1 LGIVHA
7 FLPMQYFNEKCFKI
21 GEKEENNEQFND
33 VFFKFESDYKR
44 SNPVTARIAKEN
56 IF

>member
-1 LGIVHA
+1 LGIIHA
-7 FLPMQYFNEKCFKI
+7 LLPMQYFNEKWFTI
-21 GEKEENNEQFND
+21 EEKDENFAPYND
-33 VFFKFESDYKR
+33 VFFQFESDYKR